1 MEHPWP
7 GTQLL
12 RFNSKTPKR
21 IPVTGNNDLRLACD
35 SQEISGFQTEMLREP
50 ARADETVIYTASI
63 SGLPGSYA
71 GTRAGIPDNQA
82 THYEVLHSEPRFCR
96 L

>member
-7 GTQLL
+7 ETRLL
-12 RFNSKTPKR
+12 RFNSKTPKC
-21 IPVTGNNDLRLACD
+21 IPVTRNNELRSACD
-35 SQEISGFQTEMLREP
+35 SQEISGFPTEMLREP

-63 SGLPGSYA
+63 SGLPVSYA